1 MRTALIDMFYIL
13 CGCQACV
20 LLQPPIEHIFPFSML
35 LRKANTQTDRKS
47 INTKVITYTACSSV
61 RKGLAT
67 YMSVP
72 GTTLCRLI
80 FRPINASRDSSV
92 GRAEDCSWKY
102 QIDILR
108 SVVQIRL
115 ARTFSFCSHFSWKTS
130 AARPPKRY
138 VQSFNA
144 MGIHLN
150 EWLLSQCKQ
159 YWHLTHSFMCLTF
172 PYTLFRAEKPP
183 VADNRSTLHGD
194 VGCFGFT
201 SPYFGL

>member
-1 MRTALIDMFYIL
+1 
-13 CGCQACV
+13 
-20 LLQPPIEHIFPFSML
+20 
-35 LRKANTQTDRKS
+35 
-47 INTKVITYTACSSV
+47 
-61 RKGLAT
+61 
-67 YMSVP
+67 MSVP
-72 GTTLCRLI
+72 GTNLCSLI
-80 FRPINASRDSSV
+80 FRPTYASRDRSV

-102 QIDILR
+102 QLEILR

-130 AARPPKRY
+130 AARPPKMY

-201 SPYFGL
+201 SPYLGLEFIHTIRISLQTKSRSLTYEGLYSENLAIVSTGLVAQRITRLTTDQKIPGSNPGKLVHIFVPFNHLI